1 MTQSSGLLT
10 LSIKQALYYC
20 LHRQLAR
27 LSPVLSHDRQIS
39 KQVILARGAIVWFMC
54 IAIVLLVLM
63 RIVDWGLPA
72 PGSTDI
78 PSPLAHFGLILFL
91 IFFVFEYLVRIW
103 TATEAHPD
111 IQEDEAGEL
120 EADIA
125 SHHYR
130 FGYIFSFMG
139 AVDLLVIASLTYALV
154 SGDYSTW
161 PSFVMVL
168 ALFKFSRLI
177 PGLDLVGTVI
187 KNESQT
193 LSALV
198 LTLGILVIVLSTAL
212 YLIENAAQ
220 PEMFKSVANSMWWGI
235 VTMTTTGYG
244 DMAPVTWI
252 GRVIGACA
260 MLVGIAMLA
269 MPAGILSN
277 GFAEEIKRREQLRAW
292 QIISNLE
299 LFSGLESG
307 CIADIANCLKTQII
321 PARSAVVKKNA
332 EADSMFFI
340 VDGEVEVEIKP
351 RPPRPI
357 RLRTGEIFGEAG
369 LLDNKRRNATIRTVR
384 TTRFLVLE
392 LRDFHAIANEH
403 PELMDRIKAIDE
415 KRKT

>member
-10 LSIKQALYYC
+10 LSIRQTLYYC
-20 LHRQLAR
+20 LHRQLAH
-27 LSPVLSHDRQIS
+27 LSPVLSHDRQLS
-39 KQVILARGAIVWFMC
+39 RGVIFARAAFVAFMC
-54 IAIVLLVLM
+54 TAIVLLVLM
-63 RIVDWGLPA
+63 RILDWGLPA
-72 PGSTDI
+72 PGTDDM
-78 PSPLAHFGLILFL
+78 PSPLAHLGLTIFLLFFIL
-91 IFFVFEYLVRIW
+91 EYIARIW

-111 IQEDEAGEL
+111 MQEDEEEHL
-120 EADIA
+120 ADIA

-130 FGYIFSFMG
+130 LSYVFSFMG
-139 AVDLLVIASLTYALV
+139 VMDLLVIGSLAYALV

-187 KNESQT
+187 KNERQT

-220 PEMFKSVANSMWWGI
+220 PDMFKSVANSMWWGI

-244 DMAPVTWI
+244 DMAPVTWV

-332 EADSMFFI
+332 IADAMFFI
-340 VDGEVEVEIKP
+340 VDGEVEVDIKP
-351 RPPRPI
+351 RPPHPI
-357 RLRTGEIFGEAG
+357 RLKTGDIFGEAG

-392 LRDFHAIANEH
+392 LRDFHNIANEH

-415 KRKT
+415 KRKS

>member
-1 MTQSSGLLT
+1 MTHSSTLLK
-10 LSIKQALYYC
+10 LSLRQVLYYC
-20 LHRQLAR
+20 LHGHLTG
-27 LSPVLSHDRQIS
+27 LSPVLSHDRQLS
-39 KQVILARGAIVWFMC
+39 RQVIWARAVCVWLICTATVF
-54 IAIVLLVLM
+54 LVLM
-63 RIVDWGLPA
+63 RIIDWGLPA
-72 PGSTDI
+72 PGSSEA
-78 PSPLAHFGLILFL
+78 PSPWGYAGLLAFL
-91 IFFVFEYLVRIW
+91 GIFIAEYGARIW
-103 TATEAHPD
+103 TAIEAHPD
-111 IQEDEAGEL
+111 THEDQEEL
-120 EADIA
+120 LADIA

-130 FGYIFSFMG
+130 LGYIFSFMG
-139 AVDLLVIASLTYALV
+139 IVDLLVIASLSFSLI

-161 PSFVMVL
+161 PSFLMVL
-168 ALFKFSRLI
+168 ALFKFSRFI
-177 PGLDLVGTVI
+177 PGLELVGTVI

-220 PEMFKSVANSMWWGI
+220 PDMFKSVANSMWWGI

-307 CIADIANCLKTQII
+307 CIADIANCLKTQIV
-321 PARSAVVKKNA
+321 PARSAVVKKSA
-332 EADSMFFI
+332 VADSMFFI

-351 RPPRPI
+351 KPPQPI
-357 RLRTGEIFGEAG
+357 RLKTGDIFGEAG
-369 LLDNKRRNATIRTVR
+369 LLDNKSRNATIRTVK

-392 LRDFHAIANEH
+392 LRDFHQIANEH

-415 KRKT
+415 KRKS

>member
-1 MTQSSGLLT
+1 MTQSSGLLS
-10 LSIKQALYYC
+10 LSIRQAMYYC
-20 LHRQLAR
+20 LHRQLAQ
-27 LSPVLSHDRQIS
+27 LSPVLSHDRQLS
-39 KQVILARGAIVWFMC
+39 RRVIFSRAALVGFMC
-54 IAIVLLVLM
+54 TAIVLLVLM
-63 RIVDWGLPA
+63 RILDWGLPT
-72 PGSTDI
+72 PGTADT
-78 PSPLAHFGLILFL
+78 PSPLAHLGLVIFLLFF
-91 IFFVFEYLVRIW
+91 IFEYIARIW

-111 IQEDEAGEL
+111 GQEDEEEHL
-120 EADIA
+120 ADIA
-125 SHHYR
+125 SNHYR
-130 FGYIFSFMG
+130 LGYAFSFMG
-139 AVDLLVIASLTYALV
+139 AIDLLVVGSLAYALA

-168 ALFKFSRLI
+168 ALFKLSRLI

-187 KNESQT
+187 KNERQT

-220 PEMFKSVANSMWWGI
+220 PDMFKSVANSMWWGI

-332 EADSMFFI
+332 VADSMFFI

-351 RPPRPI
+351 RPPQPI
-357 RLRTGEIFGEAG
+357 RLKTGDIFGEAG

-392 LRDFHAIANEH
+392 LRDFHNIANEH

-415 KRKT
+415 KRKS

>member
-1 MTQSSGLLT
+1 MTQSSGLLN
-10 LSIKQALYYC
+10 LSLRQTLYYC
-20 LHRQLAR
+20 LHRQLAQ
-27 LSPVLSHDRQIS
+27 LSPVLSHDRQLS
-39 KQVILARGAIVWFMC
+39 RQVIFGRAAFVGFMC
-54 IAIVLLVLM
+54 TAIVLLVLM
-63 RIVDWGLPA
+63 RILDWGLPV
-72 PGSTDI
+72 PGTTDM
-78 PSPLAHFGLILFL
+78 PSPLAHLGLIIFLF
-91 IFFVFEYLVRIW
+91 FFIFEYIVRIW

-111 IQEDEAGEL
+111 MQEDEEEHL
-120 EADIA
+120 ADIA

-130 FGYIFSFMG
+130 LGYVFSFMG
-139 AVDLLVIASLTYALV
+139 VMDLLVIGSLAYALV

-187 KNESQT
+187 KNERQT

-220 PEMFKSVANSMWWGI
+220 PDMFKSVANSMWWGV

-244 DMAPVTWI
+244 DMAPVTWV

-332 EADSMFFI
+332 VADSMFFI
-340 VDGEVEVEIKP
+340 VDGEVEVEMKS
-351 RPPRPI
+351 RPPQPI
-357 RLRTGEIFGEAG
+357 RLKTGDIFGEAG

-392 LRDFHAIANEH
+392 LRDFHNIANEH

-415 KRKT
+415 KRKS

>member
-10 LSIKQALYYC
+10 LSVKQSLYYC
-20 LHRQLAR
+20 LHRHLAR
-27 LSPVLSHDRQIS
+27 LSPVLPHDRQIPRP
-39 KQVILARGAIVWFMC
+39 VILARGAMVWLMC
-54 IAIVLLVLM
+54 TVIVLLVLM

-72 PGSTDI
+72 PGSTDV

-91 IFFVFEYLVRIW
+91 IFFVFEYVARIW

-111 IQEDEAGEL
+111 IHEDEEGDL

-139 AVDLLVIASLTYALV
+139 AVDLLVIGSLAYALV

-177 PGLDLVGTVI
+177 PGLNLVGTVI

-332 EADSMFFI
+332 VADSMFFI

-351 RPPRPI
+351 RPPQPI
-357 RLRTGEIFGEAG
+357 RLKTGDIFGEAG
-369 LLDNKRRNATIRTVR
+369 LLDNKLRNATIRTIK

-392 LRDFHAIANEH
+392 LRDFHAIAKEH
-403 PELMDRIKAIDE
+403 PELMDRIKAIGE
-415 KRKT
+415 QRKS

>member
-1 MTQSSGLLT
+1 
-10 LSIKQALYYC
+10 
-20 LHRQLAR
+20 
-27 LSPVLSHDRQIS
+27 
-39 KQVILARGAIVWFMC
+39 
-54 IAIVLLVLM
+54 
-63 RIVDWGLPA
+63 
-72 PGSTDI
+72 
-78 PSPLAHFGLILFL
+78 
-91 IFFVFEYLVRIW
+91 
-103 TATEAHPD
+103 
-111 IQEDEAGEL
+111 
-120 EADIA
+120 
-125 SHHYR
+125 
-130 FGYIFSFMG
+130 
-139 AVDLLVIASLTYALV
+139 
-154 SGDYSTW
+154 
-161 PSFVMVL
+161 
-168 ALFKFSRLI
+168 
-177 PGLDLVGTVI
+177 VGTVI
-187 KNESQT
+187 KNERQS
-193 LSALV
+193 LYALV

-332 EADSMFFI
+332 VTDSMFFI

-369 LLDNKRRNATIRTVR
+369 LLDNKPRNATIRTVR
-384 TTRFLVLE
+384 TSRFLVLE
-392 LRDFHAIANEH
+392 LRDFHAIAKEH
-403 PELMDRIKAIDE
+403 PELMERIKAIGE
-415 KRKT
+415 QRKS

>member
-1 MTQSSGLLT
+1 MG
-10 LSIKQALYYC
+10 
-20 LHRQLAR
+20 
-27 LSPVLSHDRQIS
+27 VL
-39 KQVILARGAIVWFMC
+39 
-54 IAIVLLVLM
+54 
-63 RIVDWGLPA
+63 
-72 PGSTDI
+72 
-78 PSPLAHFGLILFL
+78 
-91 IFFVFEYLVRIW
+91 
-103 TATEAHPD
+103 
-111 IQEDEAGEL
+111 
-120 EADIA
+120 
-125 SHHYR
+125 
-130 FGYIFSFMG
+130 
-139 AVDLLVIASLTYALV
+139 DLLVIGSLAYALV

-187 KNESQT
+187 KNERQT

-220 PEMFKSVANSMWWGI
+220 PDMFKSVANSMWWGI

-244 DMAPVTWI
+244 DMAPVTWV

-332 EADSMFFI
+332 VADSMFFI

-351 RPPRPI
+351 RPPQPI
-357 RLRTGEIFGEAG
+357 RLKTGDIFGEAG

-392 LRDFHAIANEH
+392 LRDFHNIANEH

-415 KRKT
+415 KRKS

>member
-1 MTQSSGLLT
+1 MSSKSNFLVLSLRQIFYYGMHGT
-10 LSIKQALYYC
+10 LPN
-20 LHRQLAR
+20 
-27 LSPVLSHDRQIS
+27 LSPVLSHDRQIAKPALLGRHLIVFLICLS
-39 KQVILARGAIVWFMC
+39 IILMVS
-54 IAIVLLVLM
+54 M
-63 RIVDWGLPA
+63 RILDWGLP
-72 PGSTDI
+72 
-78 PSPLAHFGLILFL
+78 SPNDAGEGLQRWAHVALLAFLFL
-91 IFFVFEYLVRIW
+91 FVLEYLVRFW

-111 IQEDEAGEL
+111 FHDDAEEL
-120 EADIA
+120 ESDIA

-130 FGYIFSFMG
+130 LSYVFSFMG
-139 AVDLLVIASLTYALV
+139 MIDLLVIASLV
-154 SGDYSTW
+154 YSLLTQDFGSW

-168 ALFKFSRLI
+168 ALFKFSRFI

-187 KNESQT
+187 KNERQT

-220 PEMFKSVANSMWWGI
+220 PDMFKSVANSMWWGI

-299 LFSGLESG
+299 LFAGLESG
-307 CIADIANCLKTQII
+307 CIADIANCLKTQIV

-332 EADSMFFI
+332 IADSMFFI

-351 RPPRPI
+351 KPPAPI
-357 RLRTGEIFGEAG
+357 RLKTGDIFGEAG
-369 LLDNKRRNATIRTVR
+369 LIDNKRRNATIRTVK

-392 LRDFHAIANEH
+392 LRDFHQIANEH
-403 PELMDRIKAIDE
+403 PELMDRIRAIDE
-415 KRKT
+415 QRKS

>member
-10 LSIKQALYYC
+10 LSIRQAMYYC
-20 LHRQLAR
+20 LHRQLAQ
-27 LSPVLSHDRQIS
+27 LSPVLSHDRQLS
-39 KQVILARGAIVWFMC
+39 RRVIFARAALVGFMC
-54 IAIVLLVLM
+54 TAIVLLVLM
-63 RIVDWGLPA
+63 RILDWGLPA
-72 PGSTDI
+72 PGADDM
-78 PSPLAHFGLILFL
+78 PSPLAHLGLVIFLLFF
-91 IFFVFEYLVRIW
+91 IFEYIARIW

-111 IQEDEAGEL
+111 GQEDEEEHL
-120 EADIA
+120 ADIA
-125 SHHYR
+125 SNHYR
-130 FGYIFSFMG
+130 LGYAFSFMG
-139 AVDLLVIASLTYALV
+139 VIDLLVIGSLAYALA

-168 ALFKFSRLI
+168 ALFKLSRLI

-187 KNESQT
+187 KNERQT

-220 PEMFKSVANSMWWGI
+220 PDMFKSVANSMWWGI

-332 EADSMFFI
+332 VADSMFFI

-351 RPPRPI
+351 RPPQPI
-357 RLRTGEIFGEAG
+357 RLKTGDIFGEAG

-392 LRDFHAIANEH
+392 LRDFHNIANEH

-415 KRKT
+415 KRRS

>member
-1 MTQSSGLLT
+1 
-10 LSIKQALYYC
+10 
-20 LHRQLAR
+20 
-27 LSPVLSHDRQIS
+27 
-39 KQVILARGAIVWFMC
+39 
-54 IAIVLLVLM
+54 
-63 RIVDWGLPA
+63 
-72 PGSTDI
+72 
-78 PSPLAHFGLILFL
+78 
-91 IFFVFEYLVRIW
+91 
-103 TATEAHPD
+103 
-111 IQEDEAGEL
+111 
-120 EADIA
+120 
-125 SHHYR
+125 
-130 FGYIFSFMG
+130 
-139 AVDLLVIASLTYALV
+139 
-154 SGDYSTW
+154 
-161 PSFVMVL
+161 
-168 ALFKFSRLI
+168 
-177 PGLDLVGTVI
+177 VGTVI

-332 EADSMFFI
+332 VADSMFFI

-351 RPPRPI
+351 RPPQPI
-357 RLRTGEIFGEAG
+357 RLKTGDIFGEAG
-369 LLDNKRRNATIRTVR
+369 LLDNKLRNATIRTIK

-392 LRDFHAIANEH
+392 LRDFHAIAKEH

-415 KRKT
+415 KRKP

>member
-10 LSIKQALYYC
+10 LSLRQALYYS
-20 LHRQLAR
+20 LHRQLAQ
-27 LSPVLSHDRQIS
+27 LSPVLSHDRQLS
-39 KQVILARGAIVWFMC
+39 RGVIFGRAAFVGFMC
-54 IAIVLLVLM
+54 TAIVLLVLM
-63 RIVDWGLPA
+63 RILDWGLPA
-72 PGSTDI
+72 PGTADM
-78 PSPLAHFGLILFL
+78 PDPLAHLGLIIFLLFF
-91 IFFVFEYLVRIW
+91 IFEYIARIW
-103 TATEAHPD
+103 TAPEAHPD
-111 IQEDEAGEL
+111 IQEDEEEYL
-120 EADIA
+120 ADIA

-130 FGYIFSFMG
+130 LGYAFSFMG
-139 AVDLLVIASLTYALV
+139 VMDLLVIGSLAYALV

-187 KNESQT
+187 KNERQT

-220 PEMFKSVANSMWWGI
+220 PDMFKSVANSMWWGV

-244 DMAPVTWI
+244 DMAPVTWV

-332 EADSMFFI
+332 IADAMFFI
-340 VDGEVEVEIKP
+340 VDGEVEVDIKP
-351 RPPRPI
+351 RPPHPI
-357 RLRTGEIFGEAG
+357 RLKTGDIFGEAG

-392 LRDFHAIANEH
+392 LRDFHNIANEH

-415 KRKT
+415 KRRS

>member
-1 MTQSSGLLT
+1 MAQSNPLLKIS
-10 LSIKQALYYC
+10 LRQAFFYC
-20 LHRQLAR
+20 LHGYLTN
-27 LSPVLSHDRQIS
+27 LSPVLSHDRQLS
-39 KQVILARGAIVWFMC
+39 RKVIWARYACVCLICLATT
-54 IAIVLLVLM
+54 LLVLM
-63 RIVDWGLPA
+63 RIVDWGLPT
-72 PGSTDI
+72 PGTSEVPSTWAYV
-78 PSPLAHFGLILFL
+78 SLLTFL
-91 IFFVFEYLVRIW
+91 IIFIAEYGARIW

-111 IQEDEAGEL
+111 MHEDQEEL
-120 EADIA
+120 LDDIA

-130 FGYIFSFMG
+130 LNYIFSFLG
-139 AVDLLVIASLTYALV
+139 FVDVSVIASLIFSLY
-154 SGDYSTW
+154 SGDYSSW

-168 ALFKFSRLI
+168 ALFKFSRFI

-198 LTLGILVIVLSTAL
+198 LTLGILVIILSTAL

-307 CIADIANCLKTQII
+307 CIADIANCLKTQIV

-332 EADSMFFI
+332 VADSMFFI

-351 RPPRPI
+351 KPPQPI
-357 RLRTGEIFGEAG
+357 RLKTGDIFGEAG
-369 LLDNKRRNATIRTVR
+369 LLDNKRRNATIRTVK

-392 LRDFHAIANEH
+392 LRDFHQIANEH
-403 PELMDRIKAIDE
+403 PELMERIKVIDE
-415 KRKT
+415 ARKS